1 MHAKSIC
8 LNLGKF
14 VVHPNKQNPGRY
26 TELIGGNSFSILRAV
41 ENLAL
46 LADKKK
52 TVFQILFSIRNRM
65 KAFFR
70 NNLQNEVLVFWLL
83 LT

>member
-8 LNLGKF
+8 LNLGNF

-26 TELIGGNSFSILRAV
+26 TKLIGDNSFSILRAV

-52 TVFQILFSIRNRM
+52 QCFRFYFQY
-65 KAFFR
+65 K
-70 NNLQNEVLVFWLL
+70 
-83 LT
+83 TG

>member
-8 LNLGKF
+8 LNLGNF
-14 VVHPNKQNPGRY
+14 VIHPNKQNPGRY

-46 LADKKK
+46 LADKK
-52 TVFQILFSIRNRM
+52 TVFQSLFSIQKRM
-65 KAFFR
+65 KAYFR
-70 NNLQNEVLVFWLL
+70 NNLQNEVLVFWLI